1 MKVFERLDR
10 LYKESNEI
18 LLKIDPKALLPY
30 VTGSIVGTEF
40 RELLAA
46 IWGRD
51 MKIDGMLL
59 FPPGYDE

>member
-1 MKVFERLDR
+1 MAKLDP
-10 LYKESNEI
+10 
-18 LLKIDPKALLPY
+18 DTLLP
-30 VTGSIVGTEF
+30 VVSGPIIGTEF

-51 MKIDGMLL
+51 MTLDGVPI

>member
-10 LYKESNEI
+10 LYKEANQI
-18 LLKIDPKALLPY
+18 LLEIDPKTLLPL
-30 VTGSIVGTEF
+30 VSGPREF

-51 MKIDGMLL
+51 MKIDAMPL
-59 FPPGYDE
+59 FPPGYDG